1 MNINIKKR
9 VLESIIDEYNLDSS
23 NHELELIYKQKIN
36 ENVLNK
42 LIQYL
47 VNKFNSSFK
56 EKPNISVNDL
66 KIEYILDIYIDNI
79 SKEHRLS
86 FKSDENILK
95 KHCINEKNNI
105 ETSTFSDD
113 YILEYKTL
121 ISKYN
126 IDDLNCRINLKK
138 EYREEDKQIISDF
151 NQNYQKFQKY
161 YRLKKR
167 ISLDFVDFKID
178 ITIVKADKGYNL
190 VLSDIVNKLEEY
202 EIEVEIMNKEIT
214 VETITNILT
223 NYFIVFKQFN
233 SNGYFI
239 LNDSEANIVK
249 KNYFRLISNYVTNSI
264 GPKPITLTKKTIHNM
279 KLPEEL
285 TKNLED
291 PLSNKI
297 YYKITEKADGERYI
311 MYIDKSGILYLI
323 NDNNNLIL
331 TGLKLDLNI
340 DKHKVFV
347 NSILDGEYLYYK
359 DASSGKKSYSYKY
372 FDIYILNNRKVFNE
386 SLSERIKHMDKLNEI
401 LNSDEII
408 KYQDKDKYI
417 VCSSKSYHDINKLEE
432 LSAKDKYPYH
442 IDGFIFMPTT
452 SLSTI
457 NNVTYR
463 EMLKYKPISENSLD
477 VYIKDKT
484 LYCGYNIL
492 YNRNKKYVLA
502 EVLPIKPYIFN
513 FHKPNNIYDDNLKE
527 INWNKINK
535 KVIEVRYDND
545 SDKIIFMKIRYD
557 KTLKYNND
565 KTVTANNYNIINDI
579 ITYNFNPLEPS
590 VMNNLNIDIIDE
602 INNLNNKNNYYKL
615 DNKQRDKKNSVR
627 GINNDIKRQL
637 IDNSMTILE
646 FIQTK
651 KEDFNFIK
659 VLDLACG
666 RGGDLKKFLDTNYVN
681 NNPNNN
687 VKEKQGI
694 KFVLGIDYDSMNI
707 EFYDD
712 KTQANNNARARY
724 VSYKNTTTHLEK
736 SIDIPDIYKNNSVYY
751 ITGDMNLHKNDDKS
765 IEDIYYTLM
774 NKEHSDFNRRVECDK
789 KLLDDIKE
797 YYKDTFDLYEE
808 EQFELIS
815 CQFAIHYFNLNNFA
829 HLVNKNLKEH
839 GLFICTFMNKEYVED
854 LMLNKDIVSGNFWSL
869 KKSEDTS
876 KILVNFETLEEDYKE
891 EALISKEDIIDAFAE
906 YSIKPYVDISTQL
919 DTNRNYTINGIFD
932 FKDYHKLK
940 YNGDF
945 EAEFS
950 KLYTYIIFQ
959 KNTITEDVLQNL
971 TKS

>member
-1 MNINIKKR
+1 MNVNIKKR
-9 VLESIIDEYNLDSS
+9 VLENIIDEYNLDSV
-23 NHELELIYKQKIN
+23 NQELELIYKQKIN

-47 VNKFNSSFK
+47 MNKFNSTFK
-56 EKPNISVNDL
+56 DKENITINDL
-66 KIEYILDIYIDNI
+66 NIEYILDIFIDNI

-95 KHCINEKNNI
+95 KHCLNEKNNI
-105 ETSTFSDD
+105 ETSKFPED
-113 YILEYKTL
+113 YVLEYKTL

-126 IDDLNCRINLKK
+126 IDDLSCRINLKK
-138 EYREEDKQIISDF
+138 EYTEEDERKISDF

-167 ISLDFVDFKID
+167 ISFDFVDFKID
-178 ITIVKADKGYNL
+178 ITIVKSDKGYNL

-202 EIEVEIMNKEIT
+202 ELEVEIINKQIT
-214 VETITNILT
+214 IQTITNILS
-223 NYFIVFKQFN
+223 NYFIIFKQLN

-239 LNDSEANIVK
+239 LNDSESNIVK
-249 KNYFRLISNYVTNSI
+249 KNYLRLISNYVNKSI

-285 TKNLED
+285 TKTLED

-311 MYIDKSGILYLI
+311 MYIDKTGIIYLI

-340 DKHKVFV
+340 DKHKGFV

-359 DASSGKKSYSYKY
+359 DVSSNKKNYSFKY
-372 FDIYILNNRKVFNE
+372 FDIYILNNHKVFNV

-417 VCSSKSYHDINKLEE
+417 MCSAKSYHDINKIDE
-432 LSAKDKYPYH
+432 LSVKDKYPYH

-452 SLSTI
+452 SLSNI
-457 NNVTYR
+457 NNITYR

-477 VYIKDKT
+477 VYVNDKT
-484 LYCGYNIL
+484 LYCGYNIVH
-492 YNRNKKYVLA
+492 NRNKKYILA

-513 FHKPNNIYDDNLKE
+513 FHKPDNIYNSDLKP
-527 INWNKINK
+527 ISWNKLNK
-535 KVIEVRYDND
+535 KVIEIRYDND
-545 SDKIIFMKIRYD
+545 SNKIIFMKIRYD
-557 KTLKYNND
+557 KTLKYNSD
-565 KTVTANNYNIINDI
+565 KTITANNFNIVNDI

-590 VMNNLNIDIIDE
+590 DISNLTIDSIDN

-615 DNKQRDKKNSVR
+615 DNKQNYKKNNVR
-627 GINNDIKRQL
+627 SINNDIKRQL

-666 RGGDLKKFLDTNYVN
+666 RGGDLKKFLDTNYI
-681 NNPNNN
+681 NNN
-687 VKEKQGI
+687 VNNTIKEKQGI
-694 KFVLGIDYDSMNI
+694 QFILGIDYDPINI

-712 KTQANNNARARY
+712 KTQTNNNARARY
-724 VSYKNTTTHLEK
+724 ISYKNTTSYLEK
-736 SIDIPDIYKNNSVYY
+736 ENNIPNIYKNNSVYY
-751 ITGDMNLHKNDDKS
+751 ITGDINLHINDDKTV
-765 IEDIYYTLM
+765 EDIYHRLID
-774 NKEHSDFNRRVECDK
+774 KEHADFTKRVECDK
-789 KLLDDIKE
+789 KLLNDIRE
-797 YYKDTFDLYEE
+797 DYKDTFDLYKEN
-808 EQFELIS
+808 QFELIS
-815 CQFAIHYFNLNNFA
+815 CQFAIHYFNLENFA

-839 GLFICTFMNKEYVED
+839 GLFICTFMNKEYVET
-854 LMLNKDIVSGNFWSL
+854 LMSDKDIVSGNFWSL
-869 KKSEDTS
+869 KKSEDPS
-876 KILVNFETLEEDYKE
+876 KILVNFETLEEEYKE
-891 EALISKEDIIDAFAE
+891 ESLISKEDIINAFAE
-906 YSIKPYVDISTQL
+906 YSIKPYLDTSTQV
-919 DTNRNYTINGIFD
+919 DSNRNYTINGVFD
-932 FKDYHKLK
+932 FKEHHKLK
-940 YNGDF
+940 YNTDF
-945 EAEFS
+945 EIEFS

-959 KNTITEDVLQNL
+959 KNTVTEAVLQSL
-971 TKS
+971 K